1 MIVPVGAGS
10 ANTNI
15 KRPRKISSR
24 PVGSSLAM
32 AVAVRYSSVLLMC
45 WHSSRRLSISAMIP
59 SNAHL
64 LYSTSIP
71 QGLHWTIAADRR
83 FNACQDRFMLIGY

>member
-32 AVAVRYSSVLLMC
+32 AVAVRYSSVLLDV
-45 WHSSRRLSISAMIP
+45 LAFIASALDF
-59 SNAHL
+59 SDDTEQCSFAL
-64 LYSTSIP
+64 
-71 QGLHWTIAADRR
+71 
-83 FNACQDRFMLIGY
+83 

>member
-24 PVGSSLAM
+24 PVGSSLTM
-32 AVAVRYSSVLLMC
+32 AVAVRYYSVWLTSWPLAFMA
-45 WHSSRRLSISAMIP
+45 SALDLR
-59 SNAHL
+59 NDTEQCAFAL
-64 LYSTSIP
+64 
-71 QGLHWTIAADRR
+71 
-83 FNACQDRFMLIGY
+83 

>member
-32 AVAVRYSSVLLMC
+32 AVAVRFQRLVDVVAAGI
-45 WHSSRRLSISAMIP
+45 HRVGSRF
-59 SNAHL
+59 
-64 LYSTSIP
+64 
-71 QGLHWTIAADRR
+71 QE
-83 FNACQDRFMLIGY
+83 